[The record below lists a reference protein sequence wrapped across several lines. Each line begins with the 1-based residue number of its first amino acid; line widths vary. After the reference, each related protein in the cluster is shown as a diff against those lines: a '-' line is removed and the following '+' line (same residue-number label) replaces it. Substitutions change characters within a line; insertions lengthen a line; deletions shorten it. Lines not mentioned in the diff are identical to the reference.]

1 VPPTAV
7 AGPIKPRGSAARWSR
22 IAVVAA
28 LGGMAIALTVLVY
41 FSDVSV
47 REASRMVIRGEAST
61 LYLGVRDRIQPQEI
75 PIKQRLE
82 NAIRDLESKGLRY
95 IATTTPDGI
104 EAEAGRRTLDPAA
117 LLAWMET
124 TEVGVPEAAGDRVR
138 VRYRRPRG
146 LGGDGRLDTP
156 KTDGLV
162 FELEARTARQLSD
175 SATRTL
181 AIGIAASLT
190 LLGLTILLVRWSL
203 GREAAVR
210 ELERERHLAHLGQMS
225 AVLAHEIR
233 NPLASLKGNA
243 QLLAGGLAGERAQAK
258 AERVVDEATRLET
271 LTNDLLEFARAGHL
285 KLADVD
291 PVDLARDAA
300 ALGGDRI
307 RLDADGAPR
316 SWPLDAARMR
326 QVLVNLIENA
336 VELSEGPVDVT
347 VVRADRAVV
356 FAVADR
362 GPGIPDADLDKVFEP
377 FFTKRTR
384 GTGLGLAVAR
394 RLVELH
400 GGTIRARHRDG
411 GGTVFEVVI
420 PR

>member
-1 VPPTAV
+1 
-7 AGPIKPRGSAARWSR
+7 
-22 IAVVAA
+22 VVAA
-28 LGGMAIALTVLVY
+28 LGAMAVALTVLVY
-41 FSDVSV
+41 YSDVNV
-47 REASRMVIRGEAST
+47 RDASRMVIQGEAST
-61 LYLGVRDRIQPQEI
+61 LYLGVRDRIQPQDQ
-75 PIKQRLE
+75 PIEQRLQT
-82 NAIRDLESKGLRY
+82 AIKDLGPRGLRY
-95 IATTTPDGI
+95 IATMTPDGI
-104 EAEAGRRTLDPAA
+104 EAEAGQPTLEPAA
-117 LLAWMET
+117 LLRWMEDA
-124 TEVGVPEAAGDRVR
+124 EVGIPEDAGERVR

-146 LGGDGRLDTP
+146 LGGDGRADAP
-156 KTDGLV
+156 PTDGLV
-162 FELEARTARQLSD
+162 FELVPRTAQHLAD

-243 QLLAGGLAGERAQAK
+243 QLLAGGLAGDRAQAK

-285 KLADVD
+285 KIVDVD
-291 PVDLARDAA
+291 PVDLAREVAA
-300 ALGGDRI
+300 AGGERV
-307 RLDADGAPR
+307 RVDAEGAPR
-316 SWPLDAARMR
+316 TWPMDPARMR
-326 QVLVNLIENA
+326 QVLVNLVENA
-336 VELSEGPVDVT
+336 VELSEGPVDLT
-347 VVRADRAVV
+347 VDKPERALV

-400 GGTIRARHRDG
+400 GGRIRARHRDG